1 MLNTIQDQVAR
12 MSAEELNL
20 VVESIKLRRTF
31 LARQVTNKL
40 VKGDKVQFDG
50 GRKYGV
56 VVGKV
61 IKVNLKTIKVECYN
75 GTIWKVSANLITKVS
90 ELEYLF
96 PAAK

>member
-40 VKGDKVQFDG
+40 VIGDEVQFDG
-50 GRKYGV
+50 GRQGNGV
-56 VVGKV
+56 VGGHV
-61 IKVNLKTIKVECYN
+61 IKVNLKTIKVECDN
-75 GTIWKVSANLITKVS
+75 GNIWKVSANLITKV
-90 ELEYLF
+90 
-96 PAAK
+96 